1 MLAGQTGYPVG
12 FAVTAVVIVVAFAGT
27 RTRSTRTIARA
38 VCPPQPVRWAPDRQG
53 GNVRSP
59 TADK

>member
-38 VCPPQPVRWAPDRQG
+38 VCPPQPVR
-53 GNVRSP
+53 
-59 TADK
+59 